1 MRGGAYDCSGAR
13 ASEDRGMTCTRTK
26 RSCALRA
33 FVGVNSPASLAPC
46 LDTPASPGPEG
57 KNAFRNSDS
66 KLNSRM
72 AGKAAAQ
79 QSSTNVEM
87 GVPPSLPLACRAA
100 LPPPPPLLLLVL
112 LLLLFFTLPPVRFS
126 PR

>member
-1 MRGGAYDCSGAR
+1 MRGGAYDFSGAR
-13 ASEDRGMTCTRTK
+13 ASEDRGMTCTRTE

-46 LDTPASPGPEG
+46 LDAAASPGPEG

>member
-1 MRGGAYDCSGAR
+1 
-13 ASEDRGMTCTRTK
+13 MTCTRTE

-33 FVGVNSPASLAPC
+33 FVGVNSPASLP
-46 LDTPASPGPEG
+46 SPGPEG

-66 KLNSRM
+66 KLNSKM

-87 GVPPSLPLACRAA
+87 GAPPSLPLACRAA
-100 LPPPPPLLLLVL
+100 PPPPPPPPPPPLLVLLLL